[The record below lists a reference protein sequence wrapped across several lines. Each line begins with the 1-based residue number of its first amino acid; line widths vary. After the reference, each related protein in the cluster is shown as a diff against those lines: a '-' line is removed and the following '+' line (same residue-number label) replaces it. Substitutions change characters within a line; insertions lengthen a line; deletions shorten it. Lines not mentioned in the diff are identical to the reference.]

1 MMLGPSGR
9 MHAYYSG
16 AAARMLRMHGMLRRS
31 CRPMKLIGNPEA
43 NHQKQLPAPPC
54 KASGVFKASRIR
66 LSNVLPMAPSPSL
79 RAPMA
84 LPEGSLQ
91 TNINTILAVNASG
104 RSQQQ
109 MYGADLQQI

>member
-1 MMLGPSGR
+1 

-66 LSNVLPMAPSPSL
+66 LSNVFPMAPPHH
-79 RAPMA
+79 APMA

-91 TNINTILAVNASG
+91 TTINTILAVNASG